1 MDNNNLNEFDN
12 LISEG
17 FPRYKRLSNEQKQRL
32 LNSIRMQ
39 NGSSGFLKIAVV
51 TLLLLFTFNLISA
64 RQYYRSRKISTEQSI
79 YTIYFEPI
87 NE

>member
-17 FPRYKRLSNEQKQRL
+17 FPSYKRLSNEQKQRL

>member
-32 LNSIRMQ
+32 LDTIHIQ